1 MKLSLQQPRPAAG
14 SLVPSAPVAAQLR
27 HVHNVF
33 ARLNRRHV
41 ASRHTRTAPAA
52 AAAAVASTAATA
64 SVEPQLAAAL
74 WSMPYAP
81 TRIHVVYGT
90 PASITEIIPLQ
101 LEDLRPASV
110 TKPALLEFLQSNLT
124 TRAASQKGVQCMVLS
139 SSAYLPSQ
147 LDTISSL
154 ARGIGISVA
163 LCTSRVNKHILFMPS
178 LAGLEID
185 EWRQRVASITQ
196 STCELLAPT
205 FGKMQQLSEE
215 RLADARDAEQ
225 MLNRQLR
232 LWHAPSWGATLQQ
245 ELESN
250 RAWRRWMAVR
260 SLMGPPSLA
269 AARKLIERKGM
280 YMVELQLPLAEMLPA
295 VEQAPAANDAAAAA
309 SPSR

>member
-1 MKLSLQQPRPAAG
+1 
-14 SLVPSAPVAAQLR
+14 
-27 HVHNVF
+27 
-33 ARLNRRHV
+33 
-41 ASRHTRTAPAA
+41 
-52 AAAAVASTAATA
+52 
-64 SVEPQLAAAL
+64 
-74 WSMPYAP
+74 MPYAP

-90 PASITEIIPLQ
+90 PASITEITPLQ
-101 LEDLRPASV
+101 LEDLRPANL
-110 TKPALLEFLQSNLT
+110 TKPAMLEFLQSNLT
-124 TRAASQKGVQCMVLS
+124 TRAAAQKGVQCMVLS
-139 SSAYLPSQ
+139 ASAYLPSQ

-163 LCTSRVNKHILFMPS
+163 LCSSAASNHILFMPS

-185 EWRQRVASITQ
+185 EWRQRIASITH

-225 MLNRQLR
+225 MLDSQLR
-232 LWHAPSWGATLQQ
+232 LWHAPSWGATLQR

-269 AARKLIERKGM
+269 AARKLIEKKGM
-280 YMVELQLPLAEMLPA
+280 YMVELQLPLAEILPA
-295 VEQAPAANDAAAAA
+295 AAAAAAEDGEAAAA
-309 SPSR
+309 SPSRWWGGGSSSSSRRRSSAKTAAAAAAAAGSVRENDAARPPETVLVIACFPLDEESAKLLLAEAKGDCFSDVLLA